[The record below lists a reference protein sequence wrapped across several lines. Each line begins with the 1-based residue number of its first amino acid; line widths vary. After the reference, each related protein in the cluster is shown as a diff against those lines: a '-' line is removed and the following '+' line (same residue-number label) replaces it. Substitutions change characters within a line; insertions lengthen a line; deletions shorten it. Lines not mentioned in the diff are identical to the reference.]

1 VYRKIRKVSKPNS
14 AVPGDI
20 PRPLLKKYPY
30 LYAAP
35 LASIFNKMIQT
46 GRWPRRWVKEEA
58 ICLSKLDKSKIPATE
73 DDIRTISKT
82 AWASKL
88 CENLL
93 GDFIL
98 PAIDSLLDPGQC
110 GGLRKSSVSHYF
122 VMLLDFAHTTLD
134 RRTPHAT
141 VFSTEDLSKAYN
153 RGSHLLV
160 LEDLHSML
168 YSSPHAGWVL
178 TLTCSYLSSRSMVLT
193 HHQARSDKKS
203 LPGGFSAGTWLGG
216 LLFIVKF
223 NGACMRPPIP
233 RPMSG
238 TKGIQVK
245 FVDDSTQAASINLK
259 VSLEIDQER
268 RQRPFNYNERTQMK
282 LKNSE
287 NILQQELDKFNDFCT
302 QNKLVINSKKCFVML
317 LSRSRSYAFP
327 PEFSIGDS
335 GTLNV
340 RKTLRILGVQIQDDL
355 KWNSQVCMMVQKAS
369 RCTWMLRRMKCLG
382 VDQETL
388 VAFWKAEGR
397 VHLELACPVWHSGL
411 TVSQARDLDRAQR
424 MAMAAIAGRWE
435 PSHSLQLLQL
445 GLEPL
450 TTRRV
455 RICRTFAERTARDS
469 RHMDLFRH
477 TGFIPR
483 KGKMTKVFREKISR
497 TKTHYNSAL
506 PYLTRLLN
514 SN

>member
-1 VYRKIRKVSKPNS
+1 
-14 AVPGDI
+14 
-20 PRPLLKKYPY
+20 
-30 LYAAP
+30 
-35 LASIFNKMIQT
+35 M
-46 GRWPRRWVKEEA
+46 
-58 ICLSKLDKSKIPATE
+58 
-73 DDIRTISKT
+73 
-82 AWASKL
+82 
-88 CENLL
+88 
-93 GDFIL
+93 
-98 PAIDSLLDPGQC
+98 
-110 GGLRKSSVSHYF
+110 
-122 VMLLDFAHTTLD
+122 
-134 RRTPHAT
+134 
-141 VFSTEDLSKAYN
+141 
-153 RGSHLLV
+153 
-160 LEDLHSML
+160 
-168 YSSPHAGWVL
+168 
-178 TLTCSYLSSRSMVLT
+178 
-193 HHQARSDKKS
+193 
-203 LPGGFSAGTWLGG
+203 
-216 LLFIVKF
+216 
-223 NGACMRPPIP
+223 
-233 RPMSG
+233 
-238 TKGIQVK
+238 
-245 FVDDSTQAASINLK
+245 
-259 VSLEIDQER
+259 EIDQER

-327 PEFSIGDS
+327 PEFSVGDS
-335 GTLNV
+335 GILNV
-340 RKTLRILGVQIQDDL
+340 RKTLRILGVQVQDDL
-355 KWNSQVCMMVQKAS
+355 KWNSQVSMMVQKAS
-369 RCTWMLRRMKCLG
+369 RCTWMLRRMKSLG

-397 VHLELACPVWHSGL
+397 VHLEMACPVWHSGL

-469 RHMDLFRH
+469 RHMDLFNR

-483 KGKMTKVFREKISR
+483 NGKVTKVFREKKSR
-497 TKTHYNSAL
+497 TQTHYNSAL